1 MKQILGLL
9 LALLSLPILAQK
21 TTITGTV
28 TDSMG
33 TGLPSASVVLM
44 EVQDS
49 VIAQFGVTN
58 ATGAF
63 TLKRLE
69 KGEYLLQITYTGY
82 DAHYQ
87 TITTGPDRPQIDLG
101 KIVLLPAN
109 LLLNGVD
116 ITADRS
122 PMRMQNDTINY
133 NAGYFQTQP
142 GSMVED
148 LLKKLPG
155 VEVQSDGTIKAQGQ
169 VVKNVMVDGKEFF
182 GQDPKIATKNLP
194 ANIVD
199 KVQVYDKK
207 SERAEFT
214 GIDDGQEEKTIN
226 LKLKDGA
233 KTGYF
238 GNTSMGYGT
247 ADRYEGR
254 FSLNKF
260 SGKTQISA
268 LGSANNTNQQAFSIN
283 DYISFMGGLSNLMS
297 SSGGGRVRI
306 SMDDPNGD
314 MMGGEGGNGFTAAW
328 AGGLNLNHDFSK
340 KTQLCANYFYNRIQK
355 DLDKTTQRENLLADR
370 LFNSNEQESRWN
382 RNNNHRLNLTLKS
395 KIDSV
400 QHLTF
405 RTNWVLNDAV
415 LRSLTNSSTNDPLG
429 ALQNTA
435 DRNYQ
440 TEGGY
445 LRGDGNLTYKR
456 KFDKKGRA
464 VVADA
469 AFQKSDD
476 NRTGRL
482 LANTRF
488 IREGGDSLFNARQ
501 RQNYTDNATN
511 WSTSLSYTEPIGR
524 KQYLEWRAAFR
535 QYTNETNKPFYD
547 TLFTPTVQEVFN
559 PLLSNHYQRGYHY
572 QRGTMNYTLNRDKYN
587 LTAGTTMQQS
597 VLEGQLLGVE
607 NTPISRRFNRILP
620 ALNYQYEP
628 RVGVVLSLDYN
639 TDLREPSLEQLQPV
653 VDNSNPLQ
661 IFTGNPDLQPEYA
674 HEIDLSFM
682 RFDAFSNTMFF
693 AGLNGAYTLNKIT
706 NAGSIDAL
714 LRTNTRPVNV
724 KNDMLME
731 GYMQFGRPLRPL
743 KSNVKATLN
752 NSFNRGILFINDAE
766 NITQRWA
773 NNFEIA
779 LDNKKKKKI
788 DMEIGAR
795 WSQNITKYSVSNTL
809 NQQYINQRY
818 FANLAWFP
826 SNKWAINSGFDYTI
840 YSKESFGAAQQ
851 IPLWKASVTRYV
863 LKNRKGQIK
872 LSAFDLLNKNVGI
885 TRSSNFNFTEEVRT
899 SNLSRYFMFTFAYS
913 ISGFGENNRGGI
925 QIDRIGG

>member
-21 TTITGTV
+21 TTIIGTV

-33 TGLPSASVVLM
+33 NGLPSASVVLM
-44 EVQDS
+44 EIQDS

-58 ATGAF
+58 TTGAF

-82 DAHYQ
+82 DGHYQ

-169 VVKNVMVDGKEFF
+169 VVKNVMVDGKAFF

-238 GNTSMGYGT
+238 GNAAMGYGT

-306 SMDDPNGD
+306 ALDDPSGD

-340 KTQLCANYFYNRIQK
+340 KTQLSANYFYNRIQK
-355 DLDKTTQRENLLADR
+355 DLDRRTQRENLLADR
-370 LFNSNEQESRWN
+370 LFNSSEQETRWN
-382 RNNNHRLNLTLKS
+382 RNNNHRVNLTLKS

-405 RTNWVLNDAV
+405 RTNWVLNDAMF
-415 LRSLTNSSTNDPLG
+415 RSLTNSSTNDPFG
-429 ALQNTA
+429 TLQNTA

-440 TEGGY
+440 TQGGY
-445 LRGDGNLTYKR
+445 LRGDGNVTYKR
-456 KFDKKGRA
+456 KFDKRGRA

-476 NRTGRL
+476 TRTGRL

-488 IREGGDSLFNARQ
+488 ISQGGDSLFNARQ
-501 RQNYTDNATN
+501 RQNYTDDATN

-547 TLFTPTVQEVFN
+547 TLMTPTVQEVFN

-572 QRGTMNYTLNRDKYN
+572 QRGTMNYTLNREKYN
-587 LTAGTTMQQS
+587 LTAGTTLQQS
-597 VLEGQLLGVE
+597 VLEGQLLGIE

-628 RVGVVLSLDYN
+628 RAGVILSLDYN
-639 TDLREPSLEQLQPV
+639 TALREPSLEQLQPV

-724 KNDMLME
+724 KNDMFLE
-731 GYMQFGRPLRPL
+731 GYMQFGRPLRSL
-743 KSNVKATLN
+743 KSNLKATLN

-766 NITQRWA
+766 NITQRWV
-773 NNFEIA
+773 NNFEIT

-795 WSQNITKYSVSNTL
+795 WSHNITRYSVSNAL
-809 NQQYINQRY
+809 NQQFINQRY
-818 FANLAWFP
+818 FTNLAWFP
-826 SNKWAINSGFDYTI
+826 TSKWAINSGFDYTI

-899 SNLSRYFMFTFAYS
+899 RNLSRYFMLTFAYS
-913 ISGFGENNRGGI
+913 ISGFGENNGGGI
-925 QIDRIGG
+925 QINRIGG